1 LSKPR
6 VPGKGKIR
14 LELLPWVSET
24 CGFKR
29 PGRLILE
36 EEVEEGATTGA
47 LLRNLAAE
55 HPALAEAIFDPSGE
69 RFSGSIGI
77 VLNGR
82 LLGLHEGLETA
93 VRDGDTV
100 TLFPFIDGG

>member
-1 LSKPR
+1 MSKPR
-6 VPGKGKIR
+6 VPSKGKIR
-14 LELLPWVSET
+14 LELSSWVSET

-29 PGRLILE
+29 PGRLVLE

-47 LLRNLAAE
+47 LIRRLATE
-55 HPALAEAIFDPSGE
+55 HSALGEAIFDSSGE
-69 RFSGSIGI
+69 DLSGRIGI

-82 LLGLHEGLETA
+82 LLGLHDGLVTA